1 MPTPHPPR
9 PSYPPP
15 GGGAGESDESLAAP
29 LRAGSD
35 IEASRSAALL
45 MARHWRPVQEYA
57 VICLAA
63 SGPVAHMVAA
73 AAFHQVLDRVA
84 LGETADAIRP
94 RLLVSVRDTVANWAV
109 EDRIAEVLPD
119 LGKPAGGRGMRAAK
133 SMTPENRTL
142 AERSFLGLPVL
153 AQSLLWHVEVE
164 AEPITVPAGLLGMDT
179 ATASAA
185 LEDAREKFREGCVRA
200 HRELAPSQECRY
212 YNRLLD
218 VPIRRGGALLPDVQA
233 HLAECPYCRA
243 AAEQLG
249 HVEGGLGV
257 LLVEAVLGWGARR
270 YLDTRPGRKGSVD
283 VPLTRAAA
291 RRAGG
296 GGGRRRAAARTRLL
310 ARIPVSVRRPPGSWS
325 SKTLLTSV
333 GVAGAGLLASV
344 LAVSTLSGGGDGS
357 DAVATAGLV
366 PGDSEPETTPTP
378 TSGTA
383 GLPAAD
389 HTTRLR
395 NAAAQLCLD
404 INGEPKA
411 GASVVLAVCS
421 TASTQQWT
429 YESDG
434 ELRSAAGRDLCLDSH
449 ADAGVVILGD
459 CAEEGAERG
468 KDVRYDLTVQGEL
481 LPRWDETLALSTGGV
496 DPGSDIVVKV
506 RDHTSGQHWLT
517 DAPAPSQSRGSLSI
531 AGSGAPSAQPAELAG
546 H

>member
-1 MPTPHPPR
+1 MPTPQPPR

-119 LGKPAGGRGMRAAK
+119 LGKPAGGRGMRATK

-142 AERSFLGLPVL
+142 AERSFLGLPAL
-153 AQSLLWHVEVE
+153 AQSLLWHAEVE

-218 VPIRRGGALLPDVQA
+218 VPIRRGGALLPDVQE
-233 HLAECPYCRA
+233 HLAQCPYCRA

-270 YLDTRPGRKGSVD
+270 YLDSRPGRKGGED
-283 VPLTRAAA
+283 APRTRAAA

-296 GGGRRRAAARTRLL
+296 GGRRRASAGTRIL
-310 ARIPVSVRRPPGSWS
+310 ARIPVQVRRPPGSWS

-344 LAVSTLSGGGDGS
+344 LAVSTLSGGGDGK

-366 PGDSEPETTPTP
+366 PGDSEAETTPSP

-383 GLPAAD
+383 GLPSAD

-404 INGEPKA
+404 IDGEPKA

-434 ELRSAAGRDLCLDSH
+434 ELRSAAGPDLCLDSH
-449 ADAGVVILGD
+449 ADAGVVILGT
-459 CAEEGAERG
+459 CAAEDAGRG

-481 LPRWDETLALSTGGV
+481 LPRWDETLALATGGV
-496 DPGSDIVVKV
+496 DSGSDIVVKV

-517 DAPAPSQSRGSLSI
+517 DAPLPSQSRGSLSI
-531 AGSGAPSAQPAELAG
+531 AGTGGPSAQPAGLAG

>member
-9 PSYPPP
+9 PPYPPP

-57 VICLAA
+57 AICLAV
-63 SGPVAHMVAA
+63 SGPIAHMVAA

-94 RLLVSVRDTVANWAV
+94 RLLVSVRDTVANWSA

-119 LGKPAGGRGMRAAK
+119 LGKPAGGRGMRATK
-133 SMTPENRTL
+133 SLTPENRTL
-142 AERSFLGLPVL
+142 AERSFLGLPAL

-179 ATASAA
+179 TTASAA
-185 LEDAREKFREGCVRA
+185 LEDAREKFHEGCVRA
-200 HRELAPSQECRY
+200 HRDLAPSQECRY

-218 VPIRRGGALLPDVQA
+218 VPIRRGGALLPDVQE
-233 HLAECPYCRA
+233 HLAQCPYCRA

-249 HVEGGLGV
+249 HVEDGLGV

-270 YLDTRPGRKGSVD
+270 YLDSRPGRKSGQEAPVGR
-283 VPLTRAAA
+283 VA
-291 RRAGG
+291 RRAG
-296 GGGRRRAAARTRLL
+296 GGGRRRAAARTRIL
-310 ARIPVSVRRPPGSWS
+310 ARIPVPVRRPPGSWS

-344 LAVSTLSGGGDGS
+344 LAVSALSGGGDGG

-366 PGDSEPETTPTP
+366 PGDSEPEATPS
-378 TSGTA
+378 SGTA
-383 GLPAAD
+383 GLPTAD

-404 INGEPKA
+404 INGDPTA

-421 TASTQQWT
+421 SASTQQWT

-434 ELRSAAGRDLCLDSH
+434 ELRSAAGKNLCLDSH
-449 ADAGVVILGD
+449 ADAGVVILGT
-459 CAEEGAERG
+459 CAEAGAERG

-481 LPRWDETLALSTGGV
+481 LPTWDETLALATGGV
-496 DPGSDIVVKV
+496 DTGSDIVVKV
-506 RDHTSGQHWLT
+506 RDHTSAQRWLT

-531 AGSGAPSAQPAELAG
+531 AGTGGPSAQPAELAG